1 MYFSLCTSEH
11 LDLLWSESSDVV
23 HKLKYT
29 YSTAIKL
36 ERRNFSGSPVMWC
49 QINIFFSTV
58 LSSDS
63 RIALNGKLTKA
74 KAEYQNPTSIQ
85 FRWFNLFDEDINRET
100 AWVHCGGKS
109 VLSNDK
115 FSLIDNVTI
124 EEFDRS
130 MTTMPQMISWYSE
143 AFGTTEEEIAKV
155 YNGEQSKPPF
165 YQFMM

>member
-1 MYFSLCTSEH
+1 
-11 LDLLWSESSDVV
+11 
-23 HKLKYT
+23 
-29 YSTAIKL
+29 
-36 ERRNFSGSPVMWC
+36 MWC

-63 RIALNGKLTKA
+63 KIALNGKLTKA

-85 FRWFNLFDEDINRET
+85 FRWFNFFDDDNNRET

-155 YNGEQSKPPF
+155 YTVWLRPHCVLLYITKKNQLCRDFLGVLTHTTAWYRLWFFKILYASLCNF
-165 YQFMM
+165 